1 MKKLMNGLHG
11 CCDIRPKT
19 KLKMRFF
26 ILFFIVTL
34 FQLQAKTGY
43 GQNIKINLDME
54 NVSVFDIIQEIE
66 SKTELKF
73 FYSKE
78 ELESSPKIDIYA
90 KNEKIHSVLKRLF
103 SNGYIKYK
111 IIGKQIV
118 LKRNKLAKPI
128 GKLSEDVKDKQ
139 VSIDITGIVTDSNGQ
154 PLPGANIIEKNTNN
168 GTQTDF
174 DGEFSLQVASEKSIL
189 VISFLGFKAQ
199 EVTVGNRT
207 ELTISLLEDAAGLDE
222 VVIVG
227 YGTMKKADLTGS
239 VATVRSEDI
248 TKTTSNNIGQ
258 AIQGRM
264 SGVQITQSSG
274 APGASS
280 SIKIRGVGS
289 INSNNSPL
297 VLVDGIPGNMNLI
310 NANEIESL
318 TVLKDASAAAIYGNR
333 AANGVILIKTKRG
346 KAGKIVVN
354 LKVENGVQQAT
365 NNNVEYLDKFDWVDY
380 QNAVAA
386 RNGTNPI
393 WVGDLAPENLP
404 NTDWLDYSFNTS
416 PVQSYDLSISG
427 GSEKS
432 TFSLLLGYFEQEG
445 ILGQT
450 DGDNNFSRINA
461 RLNLD
466 SKISDSFKVGA
477 NFSFVRSQ
485 NNQTSEYGN
494 LLLGASRIP
503 PVMPI
508 YNSAGE
514 PAGTAYT
521 LNLNDFTPA
530 IAANARDN
538 INITNRTQI
547 DLFAELGFL
556 KDFKWKSTFSG
567 MISDGWRQD
576 YRRKLQF
583 YHVDDVDK
591 LSPNIQV
598 PNASLANYDES
609 FYRLQFNSILNYSK
623 NIGLHSI
630 DALVGIE
637 LIETNTKRFNGSGEN
652 FPNDELRILNV
663 AQENWRVGGTAGETA
678 ISSQFARINYSYDNK
693 YLFQAN
699 VRRDGS
705 YVFASENR
713 WGWFPSFS
721 AGWKLSEENFLK
733 DNELIRSLKIR
744 GGYGTLGNSQIPPFQ
759 WVSTLNVTDN
769 TIIGSSQSVVPIA
782 YLAGFSNTNIKWEK
796 TSTSNIG
803 VDMGLFD
810 NKLDIVFDVYNRKTT
825 DMLLRL
831 PVPLSTGF
839 SRGNEYPFVNLG
851 VVENKGWELAVNFDD
866 VTASGLSYG
875 LGFNIS
881 QNKNKVTDMGG
892 QPPITSDFYRTEQ
905 GEAINSYF
913 GFRTLGIWQ
922 SNEEIANNPSRNNVQ
937 PGDIRVADINSTD
950 ENGNVIKGVPDGQI
964 TTADMT
970 ILGNSIPEFYYGFNA
985 SLNWKG
991 FDFNIFFQG
1000 EADKQTYMRGNFA
1013 NDLRGRGFENIL
1025 KDLWDGRTILND
1037 DFSAVAQ
1044 AGKYPAAGTTNSD
1057 IAADL
1062 WLEDASYLRIK
1073 NLQFG
1078 YTFPGNLS
1086 DKLGINSLRLYFN
1099 ATNLYT
1105 FTNYRGFDPETANL
1119 SSNGGAIYPQSRTYA
1134 VGLNLSF

>member
-1 MKKLMNGLHG
+1 MKIKLLNVDSFFRKRLPIIIMRAFIFFLSLTVFGFNTPNSFSQEKVTIDKDQLVTV
-11 CCDIRPKT
+11 DEVFKIIKRQTDFRFIYPNKIFKNAPKVQ
-19 KLKMRFF
+19 LK
-26 ILFFIVTL
+26 
-34 FQLQAKTGY
+34 KG
-43 GQNIKINLDME
+43 KI
-54 NVSVFDIIQEIE
+54 EIE
-66 SKTELKF
+66 NLLKQ
-73 FYSKE
+73 S
-78 ELESSPKIDIYA
+78 L
-90 KNEKIHSVLKRLF
+90 
-103 SNGYIKYK
+103 SN
-111 IIGKQIV
+111 
-118 LKRNKLAKPI
+118 NKLRF
-128 GKLSEDVKDKQ
+128 KLTENNTILIEKDISSNISVKKQETEVNGSVKDN
-139 VSIDITGIVTDSNGQ
+139 IGQ
-154 PLPGANIIEKNTNN
+154 PLPGANIIEKGTDN
-168 GTQTDF
+168 GAQTDF
-174 DGEFSLQVASEKSIL
+174 DGNFSLKLKDANAIL
-189 VISFLGFKAQ
+189 VVSYIGFSTQ
-199 EVTVGNRT
+199 EVRVNGQS
-207 ELTISLLEDAAGLDE
+207 TIAVTLIENAASLDE

-227 YGTMKKADLTGS
+227 YGSMKKADLTGS

-333 AANGVILIKTKRG
+333 AANGVILITTKRG
-346 KAGKIVVN
+346 KTGKIIVN
-354 LKVENGVQQAT
+354 LKVENGVQQMT
-365 NNNVEYLDKFDWVDY
+365 NNNVKYLDKYDWVDY
-380 QNAVAA
+380 QNASAA
-386 RNGTNPI
+386 RNGTGSI
-393 WVGDLAPENLP
+393 WTGDLAPENLI

-450 DGDNNFSRINA
+450 DGDNSFSRINA

-485 NNQTSEYGN
+485 NNRTTDYGN

-514 PAGTAYT
+514 AAGTAYT

-530 IAANARDN
+530 IAANTRDN
-538 INITNRTQI
+538 IDITNRTQI

-567 MISDGWRQD
+567 QISDGWRQD
-576 YRRKLQF
+576 YRKKLAF

-598 PNASLANYDES
+598 PSASLANYDES

-623 NIGLHSI
+623 KIGLHSI

-637 LIETNTKRFNGSGEN
+637 LIKSDTKRFNASGEN

-663 AQENWRVGGTAGETA
+663 AQENWRVGGTAAETS

-705 YVFASENR
+705 YIFAKENR

-733 DNELIRSLKIR
+733 ENEFIRNLKIR
-744 GGYGTLGNSQIPPFQ
+744 GGYGSLGNSQITPFQ
-759 WVSTLNVTDN
+759 WVSTVNVTDN
-769 TIIGSSQSVVPIA
+769 TIMGSSQSVVPIA
-782 YLAGFSNTNIKWEK
+782 YLSGFANKDIKWEK

-810 NKLDIVFDVYNRKTT
+810 NKLEIVFDTYKRKTS

-831 PVPLSTGF
+831 QVPISTGF
-839 SRGNEYPFVNLG
+839 SQENEYPFVNLG
-851 VVENKGWELAVNFDD
+851 VVENKGWELAVNFDE

-913 GFRTLGIWQ
+913 GFKTLRIWQ

-950 ENGNVIKGVPDGQI
+950 QNGNVIKGVPDGEI

-970 ILGNSIPEFYYGFNA
+970 ILGNSIPKFYYGFHT

-1000 EADKQTYMRGNFA
+1000 EADKQTYMSSTFA
-1013 NDLRGRGFENIL
+1013 NDLSGRGFENIL
-1025 KDLWDGRTILND
+1025 KDLWDERTILND

-1044 AGKYPAAGTTNSD
+1044 AGKYPAVGTSKSN
-1057 IAADL
+1057 IPADL

-1078 YTFPGNLS
+1078 YTFPDNLS
-1086 DKLGINSLRLYFN
+1086 DKLDINSLRIYFN
-1099 ATNLYT
+1099 ATNLHT
-1105 FTNYRGFDPETANL
+1105 FTSYRGFDPETAGL

-1134 VGLNLSF
+1134 VGVNLSF